1 MGNGN
6 LQSVQKGSKRHRGK
20 MLENPATSTNK
31 IITLKITLQ
40 YAKKKKK
47 RTSENQIMSV
57 FIIHGCHFIH
67 NAANTQLTN
76 IELLLFGEIKG
87 QVPTSF

>member
-6 LQSVQKGSKRHRGK
+6 MQHVQEGSNRYRGK
-20 MLENPATSTNK
+20 MLENLATSTNK

-40 YAKKKKK
+40 YAKNK
-47 RTSENQIMSV
+47 RTSENQIMSI
-57 FIIHGCHFIH
+57 FIIHDCHFIH
-67 NAANTQLTN
+67 YAANTQLTN

-87 QVPTSF
+87 QVLTSF

>member
-1 MGNGN
+1 
-6 LQSVQKGSKRHRGK
+6 
-20 MLENPATSTNK
+20 MLENLATSTNK

-40 YAKKKKK
+40 YAKKKK

>member
-6 LQSVQKGSKRHRGK
+6 LQSVQKESNRHRGK
-20 MLENPATSTNK
+20 MLENLAASTNK

-40 YAKKKKK
+40 YAKKKK

-67 NAANTQLTN
+67 NAANTQLANT
-76 IELLLFGEIKG
+76 ELLLFGEIKG